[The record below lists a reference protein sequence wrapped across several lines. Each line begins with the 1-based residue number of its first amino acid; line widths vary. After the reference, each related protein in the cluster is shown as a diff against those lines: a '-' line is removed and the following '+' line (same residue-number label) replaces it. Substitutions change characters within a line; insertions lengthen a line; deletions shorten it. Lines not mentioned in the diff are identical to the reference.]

1 MSETPSVEIAPVAPD
16 THTSPKRFRQGD
28 IALALQLR
36 ADGLTYAEIASR
48 LGRPISS
55 VHQVVE
61 QFTDRRE
68 LARDYLQGQSLRM
81 ARNIVRKGK
90 ASDHVATLKGI
101 GVLAQDAG
109 AQVAVVIGP
118 ATGTPTLDV
127 PSFDVGRP
135 TLDAEP
141 AE

>member
-1 MSETPSVEIAPVAPD
+1 MSETTSVEIAPD
-16 THTSPKRFRQGD
+16 TAITPASPKRFRQSD

-90 ASDHVATLKGI
+90 ATDHVATLKGI
-101 GVLAQDAG
+101 GVLAQDAS

-118 ATGTPTLDV
+118 AAGTPVLDV

-135 TLDAEP
+135 TIEP
-141 AE
+141 KPTD